1 MPLAD
6 RTPFREQSGSSV
18 VEESLAEKLLKWL
31 RDCENST
38 SETQFREEAM
48 EDYRMYAGDQDP
60 QEVKD
65 ALAAM
70 NRPVSVYNEIK
81 PKVDMLVGLAAQA
94 RNELTIVPVG
104 IEDEPLAEL
113 MQGVVKFFIKKT
125 KLQRKL
131 LECFEH
137 GVKCGRSILHFY
149 VDRSNPLNPKICV
162 KRVDSYSFWLDPDS
176 VEYDLSDAR
185 FVFVEK
191 WLTEEELRTYWPNFD
206 VGKATSMP
214 GSQDMPVFF
223 NEANEKFRVVEGWFK
238 KKKRVVWFQNP
249 LTGKVEDVS
258 PEEFKKL
265 QEVFVK
271 GNSDLGIPP
280 GLPVEG
286 YESVIDQVYYAIFCG
301 TEVLETGESPYKFE
315 GFPFVFFGAY
325 KNLDENRWFG
335 VVNAMKDPQ
344 RALNTMRRQLSHLL
358 QTLPKGI
365 LIHEAGAILNIEEYE
380 QRSSDPTFH
389 LEMATGKM
397 DKASFIQQPAISPI
411 YQQLDAIYSQS
422 MKDASGIQDTLM
434 GIQTSSRE
442 PGITVAKRQET
453 GLAVLY
459 TLYDNFSETRLA
471 AGKLLLSFVQQYITM
486 PMAIRIEGPAG
497 MQLAQ
502 INSQISRDNAGFNDV
517 TAGEFD
523 IVLDETIETK
533 TSRQSIAQILTEYS
547 HNNPGLIPPDI
558 ILDYADVPYTVKQRI
573 KVAWEQQQKA
583 QQEQMAF
590 ERQLELAKL
599 DVQMRKTKIDNSTKI
614 SVSKEKAKK
623 QKETVNGN

>member
-6 RTPFREQSGSSV
+6 RLQFKEQGKGV
-18 VEESLAEKLLKWL
+18 VEGDLAGDLLKWL

-38 SETQFREEAM
+38 SETRFREEAM
-48 EDYRMYAGDQDP
+48 EDYRMYAGDQDLG
-60 QEVKD
+60 EVKE

-94 RNELTIVPVG
+94 RNELTVVPVG

-113 MQGVVKFFIKKT
+113 MQGVVKFFVKKT
-125 KLQRKL
+125 KLQRRL

-162 KRVDSYSFWLDPDS
+162 KRVDAYSFWVDPDS
-176 VEYDLSDAR
+176 VEYDLTDAR

-191 WLTEEELRTYWPNFD
+191 WLTEEELKTYWPKFD
-206 VGKATSMP
+206 MGMA
-214 GSQDMPVFF
+214 SQMSGNSDMPVFF
-223 NEANEKFRVVEGWFK
+223 NEANEKYRVVEGWFK

-249 LTGKVEDVS
+249 LTGKVENVT
-258 PEEFKKL
+258 PKEFKQL
-265 QEVFVK
+265 QEVLVK

-280 GLPVEG
+280 GMPVEG

-301 TEVLETGESPYKFE
+301 AEILETAESPYQFD

-434 GIQTSSRE
+434 GVQTSSRE

-471 AGKLLLSFVQQYITM
+471 AGKLLLSFIQQYITM
-486 PMAIRIEGPAG
+486 PMAIRIEGPTG

-517 TAGEFD
+517 TTGEYD
-523 IVLDETIETK
+523 VVLDETIETK
-533 TSRQSIAQILTEYS
+533 TSRQAIAQILTEYS

-573 KVAWEQQQKA
+573 KVAWDQQQKA

-590 ERQLELAKL
+590 ERQLEMAKL
-599 DVQMRKTKIDNSTKI
+599 NVQLHKTQVDSNTKLA
-614 SVSKEKAKK
+614 VSKEKTKN
-623 QKETVNGN
+623 TGGSGNGN